1 MSDIFP
7 VFHKLLSRTD
17 REALLK
23 QKGIVIWMTGLSAS
37 GKTTLAI
44 GLEKAL
50 HQMGHLCYVLDGD
63 NVRTGINNNLKFSEE
78 DRKENIRRVA
88 EVSKLF
94 VQCGVITINS
104 FVSPT
109 NNLRDMAKSII
120 GAEDFKL
127 VYVNTPIEVCEQ
139 RDSKGLYAKARRG
152 EIKDFTGINAPFD
165 TPISPDL
172 EIKTDQHSFEENLK
186 VLVEFVVPKIQWH
199 TDDTDLTD

>member
-1 MSDIFP
+1 MSDKNIFP
-7 VFHKLLSRTD
+7 VFHKLLGRRD

-44 GLEKAL
+44 GLERAL
-50 HQMGHLCYVLDGD
+50 HEKGFLCYVLDGD
-63 NVRTGINNNLKFSEE
+63 NVRIGINSNLRFSEE

-109 NNLRDMAKSII
+109 NDLRDLAKSII
-120 GAEDFKL
+120 GADDFKL
-127 VYVNTPIEVCEQ
+127 VYVNTPIEICEQ
-139 RDSKGLYAKARRG
+139 RDSKGLYAKARKG

-165 TPISPDL
+165 EPIKPDL
-172 EIKTDQHSFEENLK
+172 EIKTAEHSFEENLK
-186 VLVEFVVPKIQWH
+186 KLVEFVNGTQM
-199 TDDTDLTD
+199 TRM

>member
-1 MSDIFP
+1 MNDIFP
-7 VFHKLLSRTD
+7 VFHKLLARSD
-17 REALLK
+17 RETLLK

-50 HQMGHLCYVLDGD
+50 HEKGFLCYVLDGD
-63 NVRTGINNNLKFSEE
+63 NVRTGINNNLRFSEE

-88 EVSKLF
+88 EVSKIL

-109 NNLRDMAKSII
+109 NELRDLAKSII
-120 GAEDFKL
+120 GEDDFKL

-139 RDSKGLYAKARRG
+139 RDSKGLYAKARKG
-152 EIKDFTGINAPFD
+152 EIKDFTGINAPFEE
-165 TPISPDL
+165 PASPDL
-172 EIKTDQHSFEENLK
+172 EIKTEQHSFEENLK
-186 VLVEFVVPKIQWH
+186 MLVEFVMMKVKP
-199 TDDTDLTD
+199 

>member
-1 MSDIFP
+1 MKDIFP
-7 VFHKLLSRTD
+7 VFHKLLGRAD
-17 REALLK
+17 RETLLK

-50 HQMGHLCYVLDGD
+50 HEKGFLCYVLDGD
-63 NVRTGINNNLKFSEE
+63 NVRTGINNNLRFSEE
-78 DRKENIRRVA
+78 DRKENIRRIA

-109 NNLRDMAKSII
+109 NDLRDMAKNII
-120 GAEDFKL
+120 GPDDFKL

-172 EIKTDQHSFEENLK
+172 EIKTDQHTFEENLK
-186 VLVEFVVPKIQWH
+186 VLVEFVEPLIEQG
-199 TDDTDLTD
+199 